1 MKTSAIIRIIA
12 WSIAAIFFTALLI
25 SMLYG
30 NGIFGIQVG
39 SINLPFSIGGTSM
52 ISYKDEERYT
62 AGGSTVSAGD
72 IHSMDINWTSGS
84 VTVKAGSGKD
94 IRFYEQEDNSLSENE
109 KLRWLVSDGKLTIQ
123 FCKSGLKG
131 ANFFK
136 NITGKNLVVEV
147 PSGTSLDDFSLDCV
161 SASADVSGFDSD
173 NFDLD
178 SVSGGVMISGVNCSN
193 VNIDSVSGR
202 LELTDFSADS
212 LEMDTTS
219 GKVSVSGVF
228 SSVDIDTVSG
238 SIAATLSKCPDSF
251 DADTISGSV
260 TLTVPANSGF
270 TADLSTVSGSKKCEI
285 PAAINGNTY
294 VCGSGSSDIN
304 ICTTSGSI
312 SILAD

>member
-1 MKTSAIIRIIA
+1 MKTSSIIRIIA
-12 WSIAAIFFTALLI
+12 WSIAAVVLSLLLA
-25 SMLYG
+25 SLLSG
-30 NGIFGIQVG
+30 NGVFGIQAG

-52 ISYKDEERYT
+52 INYEDEERYT
-62 AGGSTVSAGD
+62 AGGSTVSADD
-72 IHSMDINWTSGS
+72 IRSMDINWTSGS
-84 VTVKAGSGKD
+84 VTVKAGSGNS

-123 FCKSGLKG
+123 FCKSGLRG

-161 SASADVSGFDSD
+161 SASADVSGFDAD

-178 SVSGGVMISGVNCSN
+178 SVSGDVKVGGGNFSDVNM
-193 VNIDSVSGR
+193 DSVSGR
-202 LELTDFSADS
+202 LELTDAFADS

-219 GKVSVSGVF
+219 GKISVSGAF
-228 SSVDIDTVSG
+228 GSVDIDAVSG
-238 SIAATLSKCPDSF
+238 SITAALSKCPDSF

-260 TLTVPANSGF
+260 TLTVPADSGF
-270 TADLSTVSGSKKCEI
+270 TADFSAVSGSKKCEI

-294 VCGSGSSDIN
+294 VCGNGSSDIN

-312 SILAD
+312 SILAN